1 MESATVWVVAC
12 LASFV
17 VGLGKGGVPVITA
30 TAVPILSLV
39 MSPVVAA
46 GLLLP
51 VFIVSDMF
59 GLYAYRKLYHAKV
72 LKLMLIALPVGVL
85 IGYLTASSIPEVG
98 VTLVIGLVGASFA
111 LAMIAG
117 LQSAAE
123 KRPART
129 KPGLFWGTIAGFTSF
144 VSHSGATPFQ
154 VYALPLGMDKMTF
167 AGTMI
172 IAFAYIN
179 IIKLVPYFMLG
190 QLSVQN
196 LQAAAVL
203 LLPALVGVFTGIRIV
218 RWMPEKLFFQLIV
231 WALLLVSLRLIW
243 VGVAGL
249 MG

>member
-1 MESATVWVVAC
+1 
-12 LASFV
+12 
-17 VGLGKGGVPVITA
+17 
-30 TAVPILSLV
+30 
-39 MSPVVAA
+39 
-46 GLLLP
+46 
-51 VFIVSDMF
+51 
-59 GLYAYRKLYHAKV
+59 
-72 LKLMLIALPVGVL
+72 
-85 IGYLTASSIPEVG
+85 
-98 VTLVIGLVGASFA
+98 
-111 LAMIAG
+111 
-117 LQSAAE
+117 
-123 KRPART
+123 
-129 KPGLFWGTIAGFTSF
+129 
-144 VSHSGATPFQ
+144 
-154 VYALPLGMDKMTF
+154 MTF